1 MFRESNRFSTTVHR
15 KSTFSG
21 VFTNYHAYIPIEYKK
36 GLLLTLLHRAYTIN
50 SAYTSLHQEIEKL
63 KKIFT
68 KNGYP
73 MRFIDKCILKFF
85 NKLYAKKVV
94 ELTVPKKEVTV
105 VLPFMGS
112 TSLKLKNEIVK

>member
-1 MFRESNRFSTTVHR
+1 
-15 KSTFSG
+15 
-21 VFTNYHAYIPIEYKK
+21 
-36 GLLLTLLHRAYTIN
+36 
-50 SAYTSLHQEIEKL
+50 
-63 KKIFT
+63 
-68 KNGYP
+68 

-112 TSLKLKNEIVK
+112 TSLKLKNELVKCCQNILPFCNIKVVFKTTSKLGDHCRYKDVFPKSLISGVIHQFSCAKCKLVYIGSAKRYWEKRL